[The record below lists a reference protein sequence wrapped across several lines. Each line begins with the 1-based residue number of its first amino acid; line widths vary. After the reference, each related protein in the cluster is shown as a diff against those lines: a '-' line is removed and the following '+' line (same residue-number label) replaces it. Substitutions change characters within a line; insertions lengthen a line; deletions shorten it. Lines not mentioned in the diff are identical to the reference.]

1 MIGKKIHNLAK
12 ELWPIN
18 RSITGAGV
26 VQTLKILQRIVP
38 DLKIKS
44 FKSGSKVFD
53 WKIPHEWEIKDAWVK
68 NASGKKIIDFNKNN
82 LHIVGYSSPINRVLS
97 FHQLNKK
104 LHSIKKQPN
113 AIPYVTS
120 YYKKNWGFCL
130 KHNLRKKLK
139 KGKYHVFINSNFKKN
154 GKLTYG
160 EILIPGKSKKEIF
173 LSTYIC
179 HPSMANNELSGPCV
193 TIYLANWIKKLKKRF
208 YTYRI
213 VFVPETIRSI
223 AYLSKNYKSMK
234 KKVLAGYNICCIGD
248 DRNYSYLPSRNS
260 ETLSDIT
267 AKHVL
272 RWKIKKF
279 KSYTWLDRG
288 SDERQYC
295 APGIDLPVASLMRT
309 KYLEFPEYHTSLDN
323 LKNVVTPKGL
333 EGGFNIVKEILSVLE
348 KNIIPKYTILC
359 EPQLSKR
366 NLYSKISK
374 KNEVTKDIYQ
384 MLHLLSLSDGK
395 TTLVEIADK
404 CSKPIWSLFKT
415 VEKLKK
421 HKLIKISKR

>member
-1 MIGKKIHNLAK
+1 M
-12 ELWPIN
+12 
-18 RSITGAGV
+18 V
-26 VQTLKILQRIVP
+26 
-38 DLKIKS
+38 
-44 FKSGSKVFD
+44 
-53 WKIPHEWEIKDAWVK
+53 
-68 NASGKKIIDFNKNN
+68 NA
-82 LHIVGYSSPINRVLS
+82 
-97 FHQLNKK
+97 
-104 LHSIKKQPN
+104 
-113 AIPYVTS
+113 
-120 YYKKNWGFCL
+120 
-130 KHNLRKKLK
+130 
-139 KGKYHVFINSNFKKN
+139 
-154 GKLTYG
+154 YG

-193 TIYLANWIKKLKKRF
+193 TIYLANWIKKLRCMVYLF
-208 YTYRI
+208 Q
-213 VFVPETIRSI
+213 TIGSI

-267 AKHVL
+267 AKHLL

>member
-1 MIGKKIHNLAK
+1 MEN
-12 ELWPIN
+12 
-18 RSITGAGV
+18 
-26 VQTLKILQRIVP
+26 Q
-38 DLKIKS
+38 
-44 FKSGSKVFD
+44 
-53 WKIPHEWEIKDAWVK
+53 
-68 NASGKKIIDFNKNN
+68 
-82 LHIVGYSSPINRVLS
+82 
-97 FHQLNKK
+97 
-104 LHSIKKQPN
+104 
-113 AIPYVTS
+113 
-120 YYKKNWGFCL
+120 
-130 KHNLRKKLK
+130 
-139 KGKYHVFINSNFKKN
+139 
-154 GKLTYG
+154 
-160 EILIPGKSKKEIF
+160 
-173 LSTYIC
+173 
-179 HPSMANNELSGPCV
+179 
-193 TIYLANWIKKLKKRF
+193 
-208 YTYRI
+208 
-213 VFVPETIRSI
+213 
-223 AYLSKNYKSMK
+223 
-234 KKVLAGYNICCIGD
+234 
-248 DRNYSYLPSRNS
+248 
-260 ETLSDIT
+260 
-267 AKHVL
+267 
-272 RWKIKKF
+272 KF
-279 KSYTWLDRG
+279 KSYTGNRG